1 MWLDLHEHAGQ
12 RRGKVQSAM
21 PNHRSLHA
29 GRRSAPR
36 RRYISMVLALVL
48 IPRATCE
55 PCPPEACGPNSICLQ
70 PDGCWLGLCIGGVGC
85 SSNPPPPSPPYPP
98 SPPPPPSPSPPPPIP
113 PHCPPLPPAVPPPMQ
128 PGAPLSPPP
137 SPISPRAPP
146 SPPPCP
152 PSPPPPAAIAATRS
166 RRVGRQQ
173 CTDPRLHHRSFR
185 GCRTRLLAHGIR
197 GCARGWL
204 ALGAREDGRA
214 PCQDGQAP
222 PLCGAGITG

>member
-1 MWLDLHEHAGQ
+1 MFILCPNRERVLTSTTADFQAGSRVHSSFERSVRPAMWPVLPHEHAGQ
-12 RRGKVQSAM
+12 RRGKLQSAM
-21 PNHRSLHA
+21 PSHRSLLA

-36 RRYISMVLALVL
+36 RRVLGRVEYRMSMVLALL

-113 PHCPPLPPAVPPPMQ
+113 PHGPPLPPAAPPPMQ

-152 PSPPPPAAIAATRS
+152 PSPPPPPPSPPPALT
-166 RRVGRQQ
+166 
-173 CTDPRLHHRSFR
+173 
-185 GCRTRLLAHGIR
+185 GCVR
-197 GCARGWL
+197 W
-204 ALGAREDGRA
+204 
-214 PCQDGQAP
+214 CQ
-222 PLCGAGITG
+222 